1 MNLSP
6 RVSVCRSGTQHG
18 GQGSCQ
24 HLARKD
30 LWSQEVSRADKVPS
44 PAGQSVRQP
53 LPREIRV
60 VWSSALVCGPRLCQQ
75 WSGACLSYTLTVVDF
90 TLLYLFAQCLSTPD
104 AKWRICPGAYGGYMT
119 ALLDTSDGKCGISP
133 GAYLWVVPLC
143 RRGYSDHM
151 CRCLRQGGS
160 PCQMY
165 LFWLR

>member
-60 VWSSALVCGPRLCQQ
+60 VWSCTLVCGAQLSQQ
-75 WSGACLSYTLTVVDF
+75 WSGACLSHTFESDVIYPSGSLGK
-90 TLLYLFAQCLSTPD
+90 CL
-104 AKWRICPGAYGGYMT
+104 G
-119 ALLDTSDGKCGISP
+119 TSDAKCGISP
-133 GAYLWVVPLC
+133 GTYLWVVPLC
-143 RRGYSDHM
+143 RHGCSGHV
-151 CRCLRQGGS
+151 CK
-160 PCQMY
+160 Y
-165 LFWLR
+165 LGCISLPVMSGMT